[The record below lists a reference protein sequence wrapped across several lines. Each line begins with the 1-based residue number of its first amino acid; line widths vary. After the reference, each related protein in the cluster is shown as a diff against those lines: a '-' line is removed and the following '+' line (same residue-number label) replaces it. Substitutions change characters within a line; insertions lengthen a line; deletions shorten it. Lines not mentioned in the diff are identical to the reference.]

1 MEAPWLREG
10 HFFTVKDVISRLL
23 RPLRSASTWR
33 TLVHVTLDLPM
44 GLAAFIPTVIL
55 LSLATSLL
63 CTFPLALPFIYLT
76 FFSTKLFARLERH
89 RFAAL
94 HRIEL
99 ADPIPP
105 LRPGSIWD
113 RLGQRVRSAPRW
125 KVIFYCLLLMPV
137 GIAFFGLLAT
147 AWCGSLA
154 MLLLPAYVSALPAD
168 TAQFGLFGVSQ
179 GPSAFVTALVG
190 LFGLVVVA
198 PWLTVGIGWLDVR
211 FSRWFLGPD
220 VGAELVEQV
229 TRAESGRVA
238 AVDSAESERR
248 RIERDL
254 HDGAQQRLVA
264 LAVDLGV
271 ARQRLETDPESGK
284 QMVAEAHEEAKA
296 ALKEIRDLVRG
307 IHPVILEDR
316 GLDAALSAVVARSPI
331 PVELDVDIAQRPP
344 ASVESAAYFVVSEA
358 LTNVARHANAT
369 RAKVAVVRSGDRLI
383 VEIRDDGVGGAD
395 PSSGTGL
402 QGLAERVT
410 GMGATM
416 DLLSPIGGPTTLL
429 VEFPCAS

>member
-1 MEAPWLREG
+1 MVGGQGVPYGE
-10 HFFTVKDVISRLL
+10 DVIFRLL

-33 TLVHVTLDLPM
+33 TLVHAVLSVPM
-44 GLAAFIPTVIL
+44 GIAAFIPTVTL
-55 LSLATSLL
+55 LSLSTGLL
-63 CTFPLALPFIYLT
+63 CTFPLALPFIYFT
-76 FFSTKLFARLERH
+76 FFSTRLFAKVERH
-89 RFAAL
+89 RLAAL
-94 HRIEL
+94 HRVEL

-113 RLGQRVRSAPRW
+113 RLGQRMRSGARW
-125 KVIFYCLLLMPV
+125 KVIVYCVLLMPV
-137 GIAFFGLLAT
+137 ALALFTALAF

-154 MLLLPAYVSALPAD
+154 MLLLPTYVSALPAD

-179 GPSAFVTALVG
+179 GPAAAATALAG
-190 LFGLVVVA
+190 LAGLVLVA
-198 PWLTVGIGWLDVR
+198 PWLTVGIGWIEVR
-211 FSRWFLGPD
+211 FARWFLGPD
-220 VGAELVEQV
+220 IGAELVEQV
-229 TRAESGRVA
+229 TRAESSRAA
-238 AVDSAESERR
+238 AVDSAENERR

-271 ARQRLETDPESGK
+271 ARQRLETDPDAGK

-316 GLDAALSAVVARSPI
+316 GLDAALSAVVARAPI
-331 PVELDVDIAQRPP
+331 PVELDVDIAVRPP

-358 LTNVARHANAT
+358 LANIARHAHAT

-383 VEIRDDGVGGAD
+383 VEIRDDGIGGAD
-395 PSSGTGL
+395 PSMGTGL

-410 GMGATM
+410 GMGATL

>member
-1 MEAPWLREG
+1 M
-10 HFFTVKDVISRLL
+10 
-23 RPLRSASTWR
+23 
-33 TLVHVTLDLPM
+33 VHVVLSVPM
-44 GLAAFIPTVIL
+44 GIAAFIPTVTL
-55 LSLATSLL
+55 LSLATGLL
-63 CTFPLALPFIYLT
+63 CTFPLALPFIYFT
-76 FFSTKLFARLERH
+76 FFSTRIFAKVERH
-89 RFAAL
+89 RLAAL
-94 HRIEL
+94 HRVEL

-113 RLGQRVRSAPRW
+113 RLGQRMRSGARW
-125 KVIFYCLLLMPV
+125 KVIVYCVLLMPV
-137 GIAFFGLLAT
+137 GLALFTALAF

-179 GPSAFVTALVG
+179 GPAAAATALVG
-190 LFGLVVVA
+190 LAGLLIVA
-198 PWLTVGIGWLDVR
+198 PWLTVGFGWIEVR

-220 VGAELVEQV
+220 IGAELVEQV
-229 TRAESGRVA
+229 TRAESSRAA
-238 AVDSAESERR
+238 AVDSAETERR

-271 ARQRLETDPESGK
+271 ARQRLETDPDAGK

-316 GLDAALSAVVARSPI
+316 GLDAALSAVVARAPI
-331 PVELDVDIAQRPP
+331 PVELDVDIAVRPP

-358 LTNVARHANAT
+358 LANIARHAHAT

-383 VEIRDDGVGGAD
+383 VEIRDDGIGGAD
-395 PSSGTGL
+395 PSMGTGL

-410 GMGATM
+410 GMGATL

>member
-1 MEAPWLREG
+1 MVGGQGVPYGEE
-10 HFFTVKDVISRLL
+10 VIFRLL

-33 TLVHVTLDLPM
+33 TLVHVVLDVPM
-44 GLAAFIPTVIL
+44 GIAAFIPTVTL
-55 LSLATSLL
+55 LSLGVGLL
-63 CTFPLALPFIYLT
+63 CTFPLALPVIYFT
-76 FFSTKLFARLERH
+76 FFSTRLFAKVERH
-89 RFAAL
+89 RLAAL
-94 HRIEL
+94 HRVEL

-113 RLGQRVRSAPRW
+113 RLGQRMRSGARW
-125 KVIFYCLLLMPV
+125 KVIVYCVLLMPV
-137 GIAFFGLLAT
+137 GLALFTVLAF

-154 MLLLPAYVSALPAD
+154 MLLLPTYVSALPAD

-179 GPSAFVTALVG
+179 GPAAVATAIVG
-190 LFGLVVVA
+190 LAGLVIVA
-198 PWLTVGIGWLDVR
+198 PWLTVGIGWIEVR

-220 VGAELVEQV
+220 IGAELVEQV
-229 TRAESGRVA
+229 TRAESSRAA
-238 AVDSAESERR
+238 AVDSAETERR

-271 ARQRLETDPESGK
+271 ARQRLETDPDAGK

-316 GLDAALSAVVARSPI
+316 GLDAALSAVVARAPI
-331 PVELDVDIAQRPP
+331 PVELDVDIAVRPP

-358 LTNVARHANAT
+358 LANIARHAHAT

-383 VEIRDDGVGGAD
+383 VEIRDDGIGGAD
-395 PSSGTGL
+395 PSMGTGL

-410 GMGATM
+410 GMGATL